1 MTPSFVG
8 RRLLMP
14 SHHFFANRRFRR
26 VRAGGVSLRQA
37 RNCVACCAF
46 VAMAVLSG
54 CDDKSSLVIDGDS
67 SNPGTGGLNGGSGAE
82 QSGGTNTG
90 GTLSA
95 GTVGSSGGSA
105 GSHVVDSGTD
115 AKTDSAVPSPPKRLL
130 TFVSRFGFVPEDI
143 SMKWPGVTDAND
155 WERSLVDGAPA
166 WSPVLEQLVT
176 WKANLVVIDGL
187 ALQVAA
193 AHRIAFP
200 TSGDINYVAA
210 FAALTGG
217 VPQDLK
223 SPALNSSLDYE
234 IGSANHSVS
243 GLPLVSIGDTSG
255 DVTFDE
261 KGAILRGKAPDEVF
275 QKLFPFPGC
284 TPGSSPTRIP
294 VGDPGKF
301 VDQVIPIVAEAF
313 RCDRT
318 RTITLSVPV
327 PQTQEFTF
335 DVQGC
340 VYPDGPS
347 ECFLKYQLL
356 LSKQFARIVAALA
369 AVPENGG
376 TLLDNTVVVWL
387 SSMAGRQ
394 LSIYPWYSV
403 IVAGRNTGVRTG
415 RYLHY
420 GQNISTTY
428 RSPPVLIGPAHNHLL
443 VSLARVFGLN
453 VNYFG
458 AKSAALGNG
467 LIVDTTGP
475 LPRF

>member
-1 MTPSFVG
+1 
-8 RRLLMP
+8 MP

-26 VRAGGVSLRQA
+26 VRVDGVSLRHSH
-37 RNCVACCAF
+37 NCVACCAF

-54 CDDKSSLVIDGDS
+54 CDDKSYLVIDGDS
-67 SNPGTGGLNGGSGAE
+67 SNPGTGGLNGGNGGE
-82 QSGGTNTG
+82 QSSGTNTG

-95 GTVGSSGGSA
+95 GTDGSSGGSA
-105 GSHVVDSGTD
+105 GSRVVDSGTD
-115 AKTDSAVPSPPKRLL
+115 GKTDAAVPSPPKRLL
-130 TFVSRFGFVPEDI
+130 TFVSKFGFVPEDI
-143 SMKWPGVTDAND
+143 SMKWPGVTEAND

-193 AHRIAFP
+193 AHRIAFM
-200 TSGDINYVAA
+200 SGDINYVVA
-210 FAALTGG
+210 FAALTGS

-243 GLPLVSIGDTSG
+243 GLPLVSISGDTNG
-255 DVTFDE
+255 DVRVDVTFDE
-261 KGAILRGKAPDEVF
+261 KGAIVVGKRTDEVF

-284 TPGSSPTRIP
+284 TPGPSPPRIT
-294 VGDPGKF
+294 GRDLGKF

-318 RTITLSVPV
+318 RTVTLNVSL
-327 PQTQEFTF
+327 PQTEEFTF
-335 DVQGC
+335 NVQGC

-347 ECFLKYQLL
+347 KCFLKYQLI
-356 LSKQFARIVAALA
+356 LSEQFARIVAALA

-394 LSIYPWYSV
+394 LSIFPWYSV